1 VEGLSKN
8 RVLCP
13 RSSPRTEGTSRPSCF
28 ERHSQHRTKYWDFGT
43 IASHLRFYYAITS
56 AFFSARSGPSAS
68 LVGCFSRPEHRLHE
82 RRLAAWC
89 DLQPTTLVFGHLL
102 ALKMELSPPS
112 PDSEHSLISIDS
124 AIARQISRSKSSH
137 QPLSITA
144 KQHSPARAAEEQTN
158 ESHHAIRNEHSG
170 GKPLPKSLEKT
181 RKNSLRRVKNSTEV
195 LRQRS
200 TRAQH
205 GVKPSDGTSASKE
218 ARNFTVGSVGTG
230 GKLYLRY
237 ALSQP
242 TPKIMLI
249 HFWF

>member
-1 VEGLSKN
+1 
-8 RVLCP
+8 
-13 RSSPRTEGTSRPSCF
+13 
-28 ERHSQHRTKYWDFGT
+28 
-43 IASHLRFYYAITS
+43 
-56 AFFSARSGPSAS
+56 
-68 LVGCFSRPEHRLHE
+68 
-82 RRLAAWC
+82 
-89 DLQPTTLVFGHLL
+89 
-102 ALKMELSPPS
+102 MELPPS
-112 PDSEHSLISIDS
+112 PDSENSLISIDS

-158 ESHHAIRNEHSG
+158 EAHHAIRNEHSR

-181 RKNSLRRVKNSTEV
+181 RKTSLRRVKNSTEV

-205 GVKPSDGTSASKE
+205 GLKPSDGTSASKE

-242 TPKIMLI
+242 TPKMVLM
-249 HFWF
+249 HFWVQTRSKPATTTNTSSIRVFFSHASEQCTSRITTPAEQNVGARAEHMVKFPDLGHASKSKSSYRQE

>member
-1 VEGLSKN
+1 MGL
-8 RVLCP
+8 
-13 RSSPRTEGTSRPSCF
+13 
-28 ERHSQHRTKYWDFGT
+28 
-43 IASHLRFYYAITS
+43 
-56 AFFSARSGPSAS
+56 
-68 LVGCFSRPEHRLHE
+68 
-82 RRLAAWC
+82 
-89 DLQPTTLVFGHLL
+89 
-102 ALKMELSPPS
+102 PPS
-112 PDSEHSLISIDS
+112 SDSENSLISIDS

-137 QPLSITA
+137 QPLNTTA
-144 KQHSPARAAEEQTN
+144 EQHSPAWAAEEQTS
-158 ESHHAIRNEHSG
+158 ESHHATRNEHSR

-242 TPKIMLI
+242 TPKIMLM
-249 HFWF
+249 HFWVQTGSKPATTTNTSSIRVFFSNASEQCTSRFTTAAEQNVGLRAEHMVEFSDLGQASQSKSSYRQE